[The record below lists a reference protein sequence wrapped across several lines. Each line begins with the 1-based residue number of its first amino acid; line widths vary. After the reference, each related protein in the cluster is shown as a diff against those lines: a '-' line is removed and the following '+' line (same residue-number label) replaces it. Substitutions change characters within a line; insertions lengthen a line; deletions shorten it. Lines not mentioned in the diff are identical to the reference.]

1 MTQTTSLEELVL
13 DYCRQ
18 VDGLVEPPAYGTYE
32 VLLPDEVAARWGISP
47 HQRFAFGT
55 ETDPENAGTRNAVYL
70 HFGHP
75 LVETLV
81 DEIRT
86 KTANG
91 RFFINNVRLEKP
103 KLYEV
108 IEKAIALPNAKMFS
122 VPGAAEKT
130 TLHHYARLNFKV
142 SLIADEKRELILPLW
157 MDLQG
162 GFSIKDAD
170 VEHAAL
176 LDLENQFPELL
187 PAALLWCSEPP
198 LSRPAQIGLLER
210 ARKSVTFE
218 LGETLD
224 SLQKRLMRF
233 LELDRARL
241 NDYYD
246 DLHKDAERRA
256 ARKMAEPDHRPAMEA
271 KLAAITSERQ
281 SKLADV
287 EQKYHLRIQLELVN
301 LAVIAQPKLDLTV
314 EIRKRGVTVKRRV
327 TWDPLL
333 HTVEGLACEVC
344 NRPGHTLLLC
354 ENGHLAHGE
363 CLTPQCVDCK
373 RTFCQKCAGEVQT
386 CVVCERPVCVHSLN
400 RCQQCDRATCQAH
413 RDLCHAENG
422 QPRKETAP
430 SQTPAP
436 TPKMPGRETE
446 TGNAAKISTPETRKS
461 PKAKS
466 PAKPAAPK
474 ARTPFAKTVEKPRP
488 EVAGDFM
495 EVYSDPAQ
503 NYVSAV
509 VKTKKRDLATR
520 EWSMSE
526 EGLAV
531 GCWCEKTN
539 CPERGVVYRPMEA
552 EGLMAQVNG
561 FIEQFAE
568 EYGVPVKKIRFFH
581 IRQGQPLGEIRLKLP
596 ASWKDPA
603 ILERA
608 WAGFEA
614 LRLKNR
620 SRY

>member
-1 MTQTTSLEELVL
+1 MPQNTSLEELVL
-13 DYCRQ
+13 GYCRQ
-18 VDGLVEPPAYGTYE
+18 VDGLVEPPAYGMYE

-47 HQRFAFGT
+47 YQRFAFGT
-55 ETDPENAGTRNAVYL
+55 EADPENAGTRNAVHL

-75 LVETLV
+75 LVETIV

-91 RFFINNVRLEKP
+91 HFFINNVRPEKP
-103 KLYEV
+103 KLYDV
-108 IEKAIALPNAKMFS
+108 IEKAFALPNAKMFP
-122 VPGAAEKT
+122 VPGSAENAS
-130 TLHHYARLNFKV
+130 LHHYVWLNFKV

-162 GFSIKDAD
+162 GFSVKGAD
-170 VEHAAL
+170 LEHTAL
-176 LDLENQFPELL
+176 LDLENQFPDL
-187 PAALLWCSEPP
+187 PPADLIWSSEPP
-198 LSRPAQIGLLER
+198 LSRPALTGLLER
-210 ARKSVTFE
+210 ARRSVTFE

-246 DLHKDAERRA
+246 DLNKDAERRLQ
-256 ARKMAEPDHRPAMEA
+256 KAEPDRRPALKA
-271 KLAAITSERQ
+271 KLAAIASERQ

-287 EQKYHLRIQLELVN
+287 EQKYLLRIQLELVN

-354 ENGHLAHGE
+354 ENGHLAHNE
-363 CLTPQCVDCK
+363 CLAPQCVDCK
-373 RTFCQKCAGEVQT
+373 RTFCQKCVGEVQT

-400 RCQQCDRATCQAH
+400 RCQQCDQATCQAH
-413 RDLCHAENG
+413 RDLCHAEDG
-422 QPRKETAP
+422 QPRKEIA
-430 SQTPAP
+430 SIKTPVP

-446 TGNAAKISTPETRKS
+446 AGGGTKISTPETGKS
-461 PKAKS
+461 PK
-466 PAKPAAPK
+466 AKPAAPK
-474 ARTPFAKTVEKPRP
+474 ARPSFAKTVVKSRP

-531 GCWCEKTN
+531 SCWCEKIN

-552 EGLMAQVNG
+552 ERLTVQVNG

-568 EYGVPVKKIRFFH
+568 EYGVPVKKIHFFH
-581 IRQGQPLGEIRLKLP
+581 IRQGQPVGEIRLKLP
-596 ASWKDPA
+596 ASWKDTA
-603 ILERA
+603 TLERA

-620 SRY
+620 SRF